1 MVPNLQPSSST
12 MPKNTSIRAASTSS
26 KMGLTTSMIVSAS
39 STGSNSSKPISTT
52 SIIASANS
60 TGIHPNSTVFRPTL
74 MATQTFPNPSQT
86 ILVARH
92 TVARS
97 TTLQSSLVS
106 ANTTESVSSK
116 INHTTTRI
124 ASATWTVI
132 RSTSIVIRPPKIP
145 TRIFSIPSQTRL
157 KLSFTRSIV
166 SLPSANHPTSKVN
179 RPSSIDTRITSST
192 LQTSF
197 IFHIISRSRVLH
209 QSTFV
214 LPSNVSILVYFIQRR
229 LFSIHPSQLSRFI
242 NKLPGPSSDFS
253 TD

>member
-106 ANTTESVSSK
+106 ANTTESVSS
-116 INHTTTRI
+116 ITNHITII
-124 ASATWTVI
+124 ASTTWTVI
-132 RSTSIVIRPPKIP
+132 RLTSMVIRPRTIP
-145 TRIFSIPSQTRL
+145 TRIFSSPSQTRL

-166 SLPSANHPTSKVN
+166 SLPSANHATPKVN

-197 IFHIISRSRVLH
+197 IFHIITRSRVLH

-214 LPSNVSILVYFIQRR
+214 FPSNVSILVYFIQRQ

-242 NKLPGPSSDFS
+242 NKSSDFS
-253 TD
+253 TG

>member
-1 MVPNLQPSSST
+1 MVRNLQPSSSAT
-12 MPKNTSIRAASTSS
+12 PKNTSIRVTSASS
-26 KMGLTTSMIVSAS
+26 KMGRTTSLIVSAS
-39 STGSNSSKPISTT
+39 STGSNSSKTISRA
-52 SIIASANS
+52 SILVSANS
-60 TGIHPNSTVFRPTL
+60 TGIPLTSTGFRPTL
-74 MATQTFPNPSQT
+74 IARQIFSNSLQT

-92 TVARS
+92 TVTRS

-116 INHTTTRI
+116 IIHTTTII

-132 RSTSIVIRPPKIP
+132 RSTSMVIRPPTIP
-145 TRIFSIPSQTRL
+145 TRIFSSPSQTRL

-166 SLPSANHPTSKVN
+166 SLPSANHPASKMN
-179 RPSSIDTRITSST
+179 RPSSINTRITSST

-214 LPSNVSILVYFIQRR
+214 LPSSVSILVYFI
-229 LFSIHPSQLSRFI
+229 
-242 NKLPGPSSDFS
+242 
-253 TD
+253 

>member
-1 MVPNLQPSSST
+1 MVPNLQPPSSA
-12 MPKNTSIRAASTSS
+12 MPKNTSTRAASTSL
-26 KMGLTTSMIVSAS
+26 KMGLTTSIIVSAS
-39 STGSNSSKPISTT
+39 STGLNSSKPIPTT
-52 SIIASANS
+52 WIIVSANS
-60 TGIHPNSTVFRPTL
+60 TRIHPTLTVFRPTL
-74 MATQTFPNPSQT
+74 MATQTFSNPSQT

-92 TVARS
+92 TATRS

-106 ANTTESVSSK
+106 ANTTESVSSNT
-116 INHTTTRI
+116 NHTTTII

-132 RSTSIVIRPPKIP
+132 RSTSIVIRPPTIP
-145 TRIFSIPSQTRL
+145 TRIFSSPSQNRL
-157 KLSFTRSIV
+157 KLSFTRSLV
-166 SLPSANHPTSKVN
+166 SMPSANHPTSKVN

-214 LPSNVSILVYFIQRR
+214 LPSNVSILVYFIQRQ
-229 LFSIHPSQLSRFI
+229 LLSIHPSQLSRFI

>member
-1 MVPNLQPSSST
+1 MVRNLQPSSSA
-12 MPKNTSIRAASTSS
+12 MPKNTSIRGNSTSS
-26 KMGLTTSMIVSAS
+26 KMGLTTSIIVSAS
-39 STGSNSSKPISTT
+39 SSGSTSSKPISTT

-60 TGIHPNSTVFRPTL
+60 TGIHPTSTVFRPTL
-74 MATQTFPNPSQT
+74 MATQIFPNPSQT

-92 TVARS
+92 TATRS

-106 ANTTESVSSK
+106 ANTTESFSSK
-116 INHTTTRI
+116 INHTTTII

-132 RSTSIVIRPPKIP
+132 HLTSIMIRPPTIP
-145 TRIFSIPSQTRL
+145 TRIFSSPSQTRL

-197 IFHIISRSRVLH
+197 IFHIITRSRVLH

-214 LPSNVSILVYFIQRR
+214 LRSNVSMLVYFTQR
-229 LFSIHPSQLSRFI
+229 LFSIHRSEVSTFI

-253 TD
+253 TG